1 MNYGTVSDTIRLP
14 SSSVDRFQMAS
25 STTPQMPIP
34 DTPGDPAIR
43 GLDEAGI
50 ESILQHPPSHI
61 WREFLEARLRKKDLR
76 QFRQRLDPDMTVD
89 RIHSLFEQHRRPR
102 PDCRYLAAMEPIVE
116 GLFHQAQAVACLFK
130 AAHKVLSAKNY
141 RKILSHISTFLQGLT
156 NLLPR
161 LGEAWKNMLRGI
173 FMPGTDYR
181 DFADAV
187 DKLERYQVTIDR
199 EVQLALLQEH
209 RGLSSRQIED
219 GQYERADRA
228 CTG

>member
-1 MNYGTVSDTIRLP
+1 M
-14 SSSVDRFQMAS
+14 SSRSTDR
-25 STTPQMPIP
+25 T
-34 DTPGDPAIR
+34 D
-43 GLDEAGI
+43 
-50 ESILQHPPSHI
+50 ILLQ
-61 WREFLEARLRKKDLR
+61 
-76 QFRQRLDPDMTVD
+76 
-89 RIHSLFEQHRRPR
+89 
-102 PDCRYLAAMEPIVE
+102 
-116 GLFHQAQAVACLFK
+116 
-130 AAHKVLSAKNY
+130 SAKNY

-161 LGEAWKNMLRGI
+161 LGEYVTMFPFNQRLLQAIRGTCEIYLEACVYTAVYLNNRAWSKSSRRKTAWIAHLVANQFEENMLRGI

-187 DKLERYQVTIDR
+187 DKLEKYQVTIDR